1 MAQTAA
7 QKKAAAAKAAAA
19 KPKYSDYGYV
29 KGFLDAHKDVKAK
42 VDLAIKQGW
51 TPQRLEG
58 EIKNTNWWKT
68 RNETQRK
75 YDLISKEQPAVAAKQ
90 VSDAQKTIMQQA
102 EAMGVTL
109 DATTA
114 KNLALQAVRDGKS
127 QQEVTVFLANTVKLP
142 PPAAPGQPQ
151 AVERGQAGVV
161 ATEIRDMAS
170 AYGVNVKDADLLKM
184 TQKVLGGSADVQAYE
199 DTFRESAKALYA
211 PIADILDKGT
221 TLRQFVDPYL
231 NIASQ
236 QLGIS
241 AEMMNL
247 ADTKWTGMIQQG
259 KVLSAD
265 EWTKTLR
272 TDPTYEWNKTEG
284 AKREAMGLVS
294 ALGAM
299 FGSA

>member
-1 MAQTAA
+1 MAETAA
-7 QKKAAAAKAAAA
+7 QKKARLAKQKA
-19 KPKYSDYGYV
+19 KYAEYGYV
-29 KGFLDAHKDVKAK
+29 VDFLNAHKDVKAK
-42 VDLAIKQGW
+42 VDAAIKGGW

-68 RNETQRK
+68 RTDSQRK
-75 YDLISKEQPAVAAKQ
+75 YDLLSKEQPGEIKRQVDAAQ
-90 VSDAQKTIMQQA
+90 STILSQA
-102 EAMGVTL
+102 EAMGVTIT
-109 DATTA
+109 ATKA
-114 KNLALQAVRDGKS
+114 KEYALQAVRDGKS
-127 QQEVTVFLANTVKLP
+127 QQEITLALANSFKFPT
-142 PPAAPGQPQ
+142 APSDGGP
-151 AVERGQAGVV
+151 AVEKGQAGVI
-161 ATEIRDMAS
+161 ATQIRDMAS
-170 AYGVNVKDADLLKM
+170 AYGVSVKDADLLSM
-184 TQKVLGGSADVQAYE
+184 TQKVLGGAADPQAFE
-199 DTFRESAKALYA
+199 DTFRESAKALYS

-259 KVLSAD
+259 KVLTAD
-265 EWTKTLR
+265 EWTRTLR